1 MTNTTERADILKAL
15 TQQRGF
21 LRFTTR
27 DLDDEQA
34 ARRTTVSALTL
45 GGLIKH
51 VSATEKAWADFL
63 LDGPAAM
70 ASPEEWTDQFQM
82 TDGETLDKL
91 LKAYEDVAQRTDD
104 LVQTLDLDA
113 EHPLPEAP
121 WFEPGASWSVRL
133 VLLHIIA
140 ETAQHSGHADII
152 RESLDG
158 SKTMG

>member
-1 MTNTTERADILKAL
+1 MTTSERADILKTLA
-15 TQQRGF
+15 QQRGF

-34 ARRTTVSALTL
+34 ARRTTVSELTL

-51 VSATEKAWADFL
+51 ISAVEEAWAGFL
-63 LDGPAAM
+63 VDDPAAM
-70 ASPEEWTDQFQM
+70 ADTEGWMDQFRM
-82 TDGETLDKL
+82 AEGETLDKI

-104 LVQTLDLDA
+104 LLKTLDLDA

-121 WFEPGASWSVRL
+121 WFEPGASWSGRR
-133 VLLHIIA
+133 VLLHLIA
-140 ETAQHSGHADII
+140 ETSQHAGHADII